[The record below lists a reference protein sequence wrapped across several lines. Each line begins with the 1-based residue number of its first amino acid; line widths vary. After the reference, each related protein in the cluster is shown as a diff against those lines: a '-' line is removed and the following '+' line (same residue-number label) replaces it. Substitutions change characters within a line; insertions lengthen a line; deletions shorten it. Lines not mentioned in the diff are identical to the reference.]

1 MHLPSRTPLT
11 LAAAVC
17 ALLCSALTQAQPVY
31 RTVGPDGKVTFSD
44 RAPSEKATPALAGSA
59 GAAPVAATAAGGDL
73 PYALRQ
79 TVSRFPVTLYTSA
92 DCAPC
97 DSARSLLKSRG
108 VPFTERTVNTN
119 QDIDV
124 LKSLSGNASLPFGT
138 IGGQHLNGFLDT
150 EWTQYLDAAGY
161 PKKSQ
166 LPSNYRQ
173 PAATPLVA
181 IKPLQAAPTAPA
193 APREAPPRPER
204 PERTDSGTDPSNP
217 AGIRF

>member
-1 MHLPSRTPLT
+1 MHLPSRTPLA

-17 ALLCSALTQAQPVY
+17 ALVCSTLAQAQPVY

-97 DSARSLLKSRG
+97 DSARSQLKSRG

>member
-1 MHLPSRTPLT
+1 MSEGT
-11 LAAAVC
+11 
-17 ALLCSALTQAQPVY
+17 
-31 RTVGPDGKVTFSD
+31 GDSD
-44 RAPSEKATPALAGSA
+44 RRARRRTGSGNGPGRA
-59 GAAPVAATAAGGDL
+59 
-73 PYALRQ
+73 
-79 TVSRFPVTLYTSA
+79 
-92 DCAPC
+92 C
-97 DSARSLLKSRG
+97 DSARRLLKSRG

>member
-1 MHLPSRTPLT
+1 MHLPSRTPLA

-17 ALLCSALTQAQPVY
+17 ALVCSTLAQAQPVY

-44 RAPSEKATPALAGSA
+44 RAPSEKATP
-59 GAAPVAATAAGGDL
+59 PVAATAAGGDL

>member
-1 MHLPSRTPLT
+1 MRLPSRTPLT

-44 RAPSEKATPALAGSA
+44 RAPSEKDTPALAGSA
-59 GAAPVAATAAGGDL
+59 GAAPAETTAVGGDL

-79 TVSRFPVTLYTSA
+79 VATRFPVTLYTSD

-97 DSARSLLKSRG
+97 NSARSLLKGRG
-108 VPFTERTVNTN
+108 VPFTERTVKTN
-119 QDIDV
+119 QDIDA
-124 LKSLSGNASLPFGT
+124 LKSLSGNASLPFAT
-138 IGGQHLNGFLDT
+138 IGGQHLNGFAAS

-166 LPSNYRQ
+166 LPSNYRA
-173 PAATPLVA
+173 PAAAPLVA
-181 IKPLQAAPTAPA
+181 VKPAPATAEGQTTAPRDALNSAPVPAPTGP
-193 APREAPPRPER
+193 
-204 PERTDSGTDPSNP
+204 TPSNP